1 MLLSSSLLVLLYF
14 LKKIRVWL
22 EDCKPIWLNSTI
34 WILHIY
40 IFILILDSLCKTLF
54 SWFRLSQAESS
65 WVELIGL
72 SWAELSWVKLSWAE
86 LIDYWHFNLRLF
98 KSISLFKSLRGV
110 FWLFFQEL
118 YMIEQLKTELISRF
132 FPQAHIRLKN
142 LLYLEQK
149 SKCGL
154 YLT

>member
-14 LKKIRVWL
+14 LKKIQVWL

-54 SWFRLSQAESS
+54 SWFGLSRAESS
-65 WVELIGL
+65 WVELRQ
-72 SWAELSWVKLSWAE
+72 AELSWVELSWAQ

-110 FWLFFQEL
+110 FDFFFKNSTCL
-118 YMIEQLKTELISRF
+118 NSLKQTNKPIF
-132 FPQAHIRLKN
+132 FGKPKIGLKKKGKS
-142 LLYLEQK
+142 LLSFAFLD
-149 SKCGL
+149 
-154 YLT
+154 